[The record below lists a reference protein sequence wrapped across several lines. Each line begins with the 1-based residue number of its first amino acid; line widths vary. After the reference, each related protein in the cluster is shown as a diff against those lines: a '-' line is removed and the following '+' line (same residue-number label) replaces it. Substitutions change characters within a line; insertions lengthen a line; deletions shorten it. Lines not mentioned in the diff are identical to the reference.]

1 MQATQDGCKYNFR
14 KGTKVNS
21 VNPTGKWRP
30 LMNRQINHKTMR
42 VVIGAIAV
50 LLAPTVYVLS
60 DIGSALTSISISYW
74 TNSHDIFVGSLFAVG
89 FFLFA
94 YNGTGGGRDW
104 EFYLSKASC
113 LFATCV
119 ALFPTEGY
127 SNQDTPPTWTATI
140 ANAVN
145 LEPVNIHYGSAILL
159 FLCLIAMMWFFSDR
173 ARGKGKTGRAYFYR
187 TVSILMLL
195 GIIAIFIIGKIA
207 DFEYTVLLVEVWGLT
222 LFGIGWL
229 VAGSYKTEPDRTNES
244 RLGEL

>member
-1 MQATQDGCKYNFR
+1 
-14 KGTKVNS
+14 
-21 VNPTGKWRP
+21 
-30 LMNRQINHKTMR
+30 MNRQINHKTMR
-42 VVIGAIAV
+42 VVIGAIAI

-60 DIGSALTSISISYW
+60 DIESALTSISISYW

-94 YNGTGGGRDW
+94 YNGTGGGKDR

-127 SNQDTPPTWTATI
+127 DNKDTPPTWTTTI

-159 FLCLIAMMWFFSDR
+159 FACLIAMMWFFSGR
-173 ARGKGKTGRAYFYR
+173 AKSKGKIGRAYFYR
-187 TVSILMLL
+187 AVSILMLA
-195 GIIAIFIIGKIA
+195 GIVSIFIIGNIVK
-207 DFEYTVLLVEVWGLT
+207 FQYTVLLVEVWGLT

-229 VAGSYKTEPDRTNES
+229 VAGSYKTEPDRTNVS
-244 RLGEL
+244 GLGGL